1 MFVLLVKRDSTFK
14 LIRRFFPFKL
24 RVVFIDHS
32 LYSVIPIV
40 HVKNI
45 AVILPIALFR
55 VRLIIAVL

>member
-1 MFVLLVKRDSTFK
+1 MFVLFVKRDSIFK
-14 LIRRFFPFKL
+14 LRRFFPFKL
-24 RVVFIDHS
+24 RVVFIDHG